1 MNNMKTIKPLIDQ
14 LTKMVK
20 EGYDLGK
27 RELPEIGKQIIRY
40 YLWVNVL
47 QSTVCTFASLLFA
60 KWGWL
65 FMQTIFNYKPKGL
78 FDDCDG
84 RYIGV
89 FLLGIVSLVFAG
101 FVLDSLNTILKIAL
115 APKLFLLDAL
125 ASYI

>member
-1 MNNMKTIKPLIDQ
+1 MNAIKPLISQ

-27 RELPEIGKQIIRY
+27 RELPEIGKQILRF
-40 YLWVNVL
+40 YLWLNIL
-47 QSTVCTFASLLFA
+47 QASLCTFGSLLFA

-65 FMQTIFNYKPKGL
+65 FLQTILDYKPNGM

-101 FVLDSLNTILKIAL
+101 FVYDALCTILKVTI
-115 APKLFLLDAL
+115 APKLFLLDTL
-125 ASYI
+125 ASYL

>member
-1 MNNMKTIKPLIDQ
+1 MNVMKPLIAQ
-14 LTKMVK
+14 LTKMIK

-27 RELPEIGKQIIRY
+27 RELPEVGKQILRF
-40 YLWVNVL
+40 YLWVNIL
-47 QSTVCTFASLLFA
+47 QSTVCTVASLLFA

-65 FMQTIFNYKPKGL
+65 FMQTILDYKSHGM

-89 FLLGIVSLVFAG
+89 FILGITSLVFAG
-101 FVLDSLNTILKIAL
+101 FVYDGLYTILKIAL

-125 ASYI
+125 ASYL